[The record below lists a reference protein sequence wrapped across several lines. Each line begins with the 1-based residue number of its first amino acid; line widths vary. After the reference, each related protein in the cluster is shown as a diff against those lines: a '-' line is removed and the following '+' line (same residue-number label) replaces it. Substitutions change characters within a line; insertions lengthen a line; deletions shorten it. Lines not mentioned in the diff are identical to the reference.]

1 MTYATFRDFTPSELE
16 RNLSDALDYY
26 ERETGERDVPTY
38 GYAAEGF
45 EEAERI
51 FAMDYDDRVSAL
63 DDVGMTDGI
72 GGTVKHHAA
81 ALKLREM
88 EQSEWGICA

>member
-1 MTYATFRDFTPSELE
+1 MAYATFRDFTPSELD
-16 RNLSDALDYY
+16 RNLSDALNYY
-26 ERETGERDVPTY
+26 ARETGERDVPIY

-51 FAMDYDDRVSAL
+51 YALDYDDRIDAL
-63 DDVGMTDGI
+63 DNVGMTDGI

-81 ALKLREM
+81 ALRLAEM
-88 EQSEWGICA
+88 ENDEWRMTA